1 MAIVREQPSES
12 GRLAARRGP
21 AQGVLHPT
29 YALRPLLRRL
39 RRIDRPRVLDL
50 GAAEGPNLEFFIQR
64 GCRVRVENLLEALPL
79 SDTSPPIVRVRRATP
94 RVVPDLL
101 AGRHPAEEAFDL
113 ALAWDLLDLVE
124 TDVAAGLVREMR
136 SRLRAGGMVWAL
148 FDTSPRTAPPLP
160 RRFRIVNEH
169 SLEHRLLDGR
179 AAARFIHAN
188 RDILRMFD
196 GFEVL
201 SSTHLRVGLR
211 EMLLGR
217 AAASAA

>member
-12 GRLAARRGP
+12 GRFAARRDPGR
-21 AQGVLHPT
+21 GVLHPT

-39 RRIDRPRVLDL
+39 RRLDRPHVLDL
-50 GAAEGPNLEFFIQR
+50 GAAEGPNLEFFTQR
-64 GCRVRVENLLEALPL
+64 ECRVRVENLLEALPL
-79 SDTSPPIVRVRRATP
+79 SDKIRPIVRVRRSTP
-94 RVVPDLL
+94 RTVPDLL
-101 AGRHPAEEAFDL
+101 AERHPAEEAFDL
-113 ALAWDLLDLVE
+113 VLAWDLLDLVDA
-124 TDVAAGLVREMR
+124 DVAAGLAREMR
-136 SRLRAGGMVWAL
+136 SRLRSGGMVWAL
-148 FDTSPRTAPPLP
+148 FDTSLRTAPALP

-179 AAARFIHAN
+179 TTARLIHQN

-211 EMLLGR
+211 EMLFGR